1 MIDAT
6 GSEIGVDTGRA
17 SVIRNASVLAAA
29 TLAARLLMFAFGIVL
44 ARALGADSYGRYALA
59 LALGVVLQPIAD
71 AGLTPYVSRE
81 VARAREDTERTL
93 PTLLAVKLALLVATF
108 VLTGLVAAVVVDDE
122 AMVAVIAAVVL
133 ATLIDGFSMFVY
145 GYFQGREAMGFE
157 ARATTL
163 AAIVRAVG
171 GIALAL
177 AFDDLGPVVAWILAV
192 ALIQATVAA
201 RRLAR
206 VASPMRP
213 LWRSR
218 SARRVHW
225 HSVLSMG
232 LMAIFVMTYL
242 RLDSVLIGWL
252 RDERAVGLYAA
263 AYTLMLGAQIV
274 PTMVAT
280 ALTPVFAR
288 SHAGDRGVFES
299 AWHSGIRLVLLIS
312 LPIAL
317 ATTLL
322 AGPLI
327 DRLYGTEFERSAA
340 VLAVVIW
347 ICPLGSLSLI
357 AQAALRG
364 ARRETWLTAVSGA
377 CALVNVGL
385 NLWAISRY
393 GIMGA
398 AVVTVVTELLNTLAL
413 VGLCLRDRIV
423 PMPRFPV
430 ARVALASGALSAVA
444 VALAGVPVEIAGLA
458 SAGVYVAVL
467 VVTRVAGGPELR
479 ALRDGLRR

>member
-6 GSEIGVDTGRA
+6 GSAIDAEPGRA
-17 SVIRNASVLAAA
+17 SVMRNASVLAVA
-29 TLAARLLMFAFGIVL
+29 TVVARVSMFGFGIVL

-71 AGLTPYVSRE
+71 AGITPYLSRE
-81 VARAREDTERTL
+81 IARAREETERAL
-93 PTLLAVKLALLVATF
+93 PILLAAKLALLVATF
-108 VLTGLVAAVVVDDE
+108 ALTVLVAAVVIDDDSL
-122 AMVAVIAAVVL
+122 VTVIAAVVL
-133 ATLIDGFSMFVY
+133 ATLVDGFSMFVY

-163 AAIVRAVG
+163 AAIVRALG

-177 AFDDLGPVVAWILAV
+177 AFDDLGPVVAWILGV
-192 ALIQATVAA
+192 ALIQAVVAA

-206 VASPMRP
+206 VTSPGRS
-213 LWRSR
+213 LWR
-218 SARRVHW
+218 AYGAGRVHW

-274 PTMVAT
+274 PTMAAT

-288 SHAGDRGVFES
+288 THARDRDVFES

-327 DRLYGTEFERSAA
+327 DRLYGAEFERSAD

-377 CALVNVGL
+377 CAALNVGL

-398 AVVTVVTELLNTLAL
+398 AVVTVVTELLNALAL
-413 VGLCLRDRIV
+413 VGLCLRDGIV
-423 PMPRFPV
+423 PVPRFPV
-430 ARVALASGALSAVA
+430 VRVALAGVALAAVA
-444 VALAGVPVEIAGLA
+444 VALASAPVEIAGLA
-458 SAGVYVAVL
+458 SACAYVAVL
-467 VVTRVAGGPELR
+467 AATRVAGRDDLR

>member
-1 MIDAT
+1 VIDAT
-6 GSEIGVDTGRA
+6 GSGIEVDTGRA
-17 SVIRNASVLAAA
+17 SVMRNASVLAGA
-29 TLAARLLMFAFGIVL
+29 TVAARLSMFAFGIVL
-44 ARALGADSYGRYALA
+44 ARALGADSYGQYALA
-59 LALGVVLQPIAD
+59 LALGLVLQPIAD
-71 AGLTPYVSRE
+71 AGLTPYLSRE
-81 VARAREDTERTL
+81 VARAREETERAL
-93 PTLLAVKLALLVATF
+93 PILLAAKLALLVATF
-108 VLTGLVAAVVVDDE
+108 TLTVLVAAVAIDDDS
-122 AMVAVIAAVVL
+122 MLAVIAAVVL
-133 ATLIDGFSMFVY
+133 ATLVDGFSMFVY

-163 AAIVRAVG
+163 ASIVRALG

-177 AFDDLGPVVAWILAV
+177 AFDELGPVMAWILAV
-192 ALIQATVAA
+192 SLIQAAVAA

-206 VASPMRP
+206 VAPPGRP
-213 LWRSR
+213 RWRSHG
-218 SARRVHW
+218 AKRVHW

-274 PTMVAT
+274 PTMLAT

-288 SHAGDRGVFES
+288 THARDRGVFES
-299 AWHSGIRLVLLIS
+299 AWESGVRLVLLVS

-317 ATTLL
+317 VTTLL

-327 DRLYGTEFERSAA
+327 GRLYGGEFERSAD
-340 VLAVVIW
+340 VLALVIW

-377 CALVNVGL
+377 CAALNVGL

-413 VGLCLRDRIV
+413 VGLCLRDGIV
-423 PMPRFPV
+423 PAPRFPLV
-430 ARVALASGALSAVA
+430 RVALAGVALTVVA
-444 VALAGVPVEIAGLA
+444 VALAGAPVEIAGLA
-458 SAGVYVAVL
+458 SACAYVAVL
-467 VVTRVAGGPELR
+467 AATRVAGREELR

>member
-1 MIDAT
+1 VIDAT
-6 GSEIGVDTGRA
+6 GSQIEVEIGRA
-17 SVIRNASVLAAA
+17 SVMRNASVLAGA
-29 TLAARLLMFAFGIVL
+29 TVAARLSMFAFGIVL

-81 VARAREDTERTL
+81 IARARKETERTL
-93 PTLLAVKLALLVATF
+93 PTLLASKLALLVATF
-108 VLTGLVAAVVVDDE
+108 VLTVVVAALVIDDE
-122 AMVAVIAAVVL
+122 SLVAVIAAVVL
-133 ATLIDGFSMFVY
+133 ATLVDGFSMFVY

-163 AAIVRAVG
+163 AAIVRALG

-177 AFDDLGPVVAWILAV
+177 AFDDLAPVVAWILAV
-192 ALIQATVAA
+192 ALVQATVAA

-206 VASPMRP
+206 AAPARP
-213 LWRSR
+213 RWRSGG
-218 SARRVHW
+218 ATRVHW
-225 HSVLSMG
+225 QSVLSMG

-274 PTMVAT
+274 PAMLAT

-288 SHAGDRGVFES
+288 THAGDRGAFES
-299 AWHSGIRLVLLIS
+299 AWHSGIRIVLLIS

-327 DRLYGTEFERSAA
+327 ERLYGGEFERSAD
-340 VLAVVIW
+340 VLAVIIW

-364 ARRETWLTAVSGA
+364 ARRELWLTAVSGA
-377 CALVNVGL
+377 CAALNVGL
-385 NLWAISRY
+385 NLWAISRH

-398 AVVTVVTELLNTLAL
+398 AVVTVVTELVNTLAL
-413 VGLCLRDRIV
+413 VGLCLRDGIV
-423 PMPRFPV
+423 PTPRFPIV
-430 ARVALASGALSAVA
+430 RVALAGGALSAVA
-444 VALAGVPVEIAGLA
+444 IALADVPVEIAGLA
-458 SAGVYVAVL
+458 CACVYLAVL
-467 VVTRVAGGPELR
+467 VLTRVAGGAELR